1 MNLGLVV
8 DLCFVFE
15 VGFDFEV
22 AEKIVWHDVPH
33 TTKTQSNPEGRL
45 TRGATMWHLR
55 FGNVKDHAMR
65 LTPNLAFAGQCE
77 PCSNFMSDA
86 LGAKSSPC
94 SRMANRPCQNKCHR
108 DGARRSSMRLSR
120 SVNTFWWVPI
130 LFPSSMNNQGFRRDA
145 WHWRTCRSIRHTLG
159 DQLRANSS
167 V

>member
-65 LTPNLAFAGQCE
+65 LTPNLAFAGQCVAAFKFYE
-77 PCSNFMSDA
+77 RCFRGKIVTMLTYGKSPMSE
-86 LGAKSSPC
+86 
-94 SRMANRPCQNKCHR
+94 Q
-108 DGARRSSMRLSR
+108 
-120 SVNTFWWVPI
+120 VP
-130 LFPSSMNNQGFRRDA
+130 P
-145 WHWRTCRSIRHTLG
+145 T
-159 DQLRANSS
+159 
-167 V
+167 